1 MKKVIRATL
10 LSLKE
15 QVNEQNINP
24 THKAVIFTELGKE
37 EVVYCKEI
45 PPREIFIESAIALI
59 GRDLGISIP
68 EPYLILATPESYPNY
83 QEPSLLFGSKSIE
96 YPNLF
101 RKLSILAKEQ
111 ILPLL
116 EEYDEEHGVAVFDE
130 WTANPDR
137 HFGNILF
144 DGSNHFYFID
154 HEFCVPVGC
163 QPTSIIGKNRLLN
176 EFKITK
182 EQDKN
187 KLSYIDHCMKAHTP
201 KCVSY
206 ALDNIADRTF
216 ALNFLEQSEIDYLI
230 QFLQS
235 RVLYIT
241 NLLYQRLNIKQQPLF
256 GEPH

>member
-24 THKAVIFTELGKE
+24 THKAVVFTEFSKE

-45 PPREIFIESAIALI
+45 PPREIFIECAIALI

-68 EPYLILATPESYPNY
+68 EPYLIMTTPDSYPNY
-83 QEPSLLFGSKSIE
+83 KEPSILFGSKNIE

-101 RKLSILAKEQ
+101 RKLSDITKEQ

-116 EEYDEEHGVAVFDE
+116 EEYDKQHGIAIFDE

-144 DGSNHFYFID
+144 GGNNHFYFID
-154 HEFCVPVGC
+154 HESCAPIGY
-163 QPTSIIGKNRLLN
+163 QPTHTIGSNRLLN
-176 EFKITK
+176 ELKISQTS
-182 EQDKN
+182 EEN
-187 KLSYIDHCMKAHTP
+187 KLNYVDHCMTKHIP
-201 KCVSY
+201 KCMNY
-206 ALDNIADRTF
+206 ELDNIAERTF
-216 ALNFLEQSEIDYLI
+216 ALSFLEKSEVDSLV
-230 QFLQS
+230 QFLEN
-235 RVLYIT
+235 RVFYIT
-241 NLLYQRLNIKQQPLF
+241 DLLYQRLNIQQQQLF